1 MDDKGQVH
9 DIFSKYYS
17 KQKTERRGVKLGN
30 NRGKYKSHMKK
41 QTLDEKRK
49 KHRLRQRKYQKKQKT
64 LAISIKRDANLK
76 GGGMLIPISKDN
88 RFFAHDVKLIDVKS
102 EGTRDISLI
111 SRMTR
116 CSKEKKEV
124 RSSQ

>member
-30 NRGKYKSHMKK
+30 KRGKYESHIEKL
-41 QTLDEKRK
+41 TLDEKRK

-64 LAISIKRDANLK
+64 LAISIKRDAFLK
-76 GGGMLIPISKDN
+76 EGGTLIPVLRDS
-88 RFFAHDVKLIDVKS
+88 RFYAHHVKPIATKS
-102 EGTRDISLI
+102 EGSRGILLTL
-111 SRMTR
+111 RMTR
-116 CSKEKKEV
+116 CSKEKKKEV
-124 RSSQ
+124 KL